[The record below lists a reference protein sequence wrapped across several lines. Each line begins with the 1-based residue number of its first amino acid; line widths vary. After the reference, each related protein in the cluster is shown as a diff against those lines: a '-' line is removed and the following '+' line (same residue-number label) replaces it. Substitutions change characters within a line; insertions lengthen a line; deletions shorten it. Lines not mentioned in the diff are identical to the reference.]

1 MRSRPKRRTRPK
13 LVRVQSGNRQIYGGI
28 QAGAKN
34 CRKACSRVKICM
46 AKEGGGGVVNDGGKS
61 DREILPT
68 KENQH
73 NETNATHFADTL
85 PLDQKLE

>member
-1 MRSRPKRRTRPK
+1 
-13 LVRVQSGNRQIYGGI
+13 
-28 QAGAKN
+28 
-34 CRKACSRVKICM
+34 M

-85 PLDQKLE
+85 PLDRKLE